1 MRGITGL
8 PRRFTPRND
17 SYCIVYGITG
27 LPRRFTPRNDRG
39 RLLAMTEE
47 DDRNDSF
54 CIVFK
59 VIRDCRVVSL
69 LAMTEEDS
77 SQ

>member
-1 MRGITGL
+1 MVRGITRL

-17 SYCIVYGITG
+17 SFCIVFKV
-27 LPRRFTPRNDRG
+27 LRDCHVAS
-39 RLLAMTEE
+39 LLAMTEK
-47 DDRNDSF
+47 DDRNDIF